1 MNTWEAILS
10 HVARRLSE
18 AAGGV
23 PVQTSEVV
31 IPPTAD
37 VGDLA
42 FGCFKLAKILKKN
55 PAELATQLAET
66 LTGTDVTIASAVAAG
81 PYVNFR
87 LHLPS
92 LMQRVTAEA
101 LLQGEAYGQ
110 NDLRTSETILFEYA
124 NPNTHKEIHV
134 GHLRNFILGA
144 SLVRILRRSGAT
156 VIPVSYINDIGT
168 HVAKC
173 LWQLV
178 TSRGISVVRFGMEQV
193 HTVIDAVPLEKHTAR
208 YLGQIYADA
217 TKALEEKS
225 EEKMAQVSAV
235 HAALERHDPAWEMLW
250 RETKRWC
257 MDEMVHI
264 FDELGVRIERQFF
277 DSECVDR
284 AHVILNQLETK
295 GIAKMSQ
302 GALVI
307 DMETE
312 KLGFM
317 LLRKSDGSLLYAAK
331 DLALAEMKL
340 HEYPHLDQSLVLVDV
355 RQALNFRQLAEAL
368 KRMGIHQT
376 FGYLGYELVTLPDG
390 TMSSRKGNIIT
401 FHTFRD
407 TVNEQAKTTTAQRHP
422 DWNEG
427 KVEYTAWCLA
437 QAGMKYGMLKQDPEK
452 IITFDIQ
459 AALAFDGDT
468 GPYIQYAVTRL
479 GSILKKAKVKDY
491 LQSDLDFSGLNERA
505 ERALLLRVAH
515 FSDICQRASREM
527 KPSIISQWC
536 FALAQDVHAFYR
548 DIPVLDAAF
557 GVKQARLQLVILA
570 RLTLIQGLDLLGIAV
585 PEEM

>member
-1 MNTWEAILS
+1 MSTWEAILS
-10 HVARRLSE
+10 HIARRLSE
-18 AAGGV
+18 VAET
-23 PVQTSEVV
+23 PVNASEIV
-31 IPPTAD
+31 IPPTSE
-37 VGDLA
+37 VGDVA
-42 FGCFKLAKILKKN
+42 FGCFKLAKTLGKS
-55 PAELATQLAET
+55 PAELAIQLAEK

-92 LMQRVTAEA
+92 LMQRVVAEA
-101 LLQGEAYGQ
+101 ATQGEAFGQ
-110 NDLRTSETILFEYA
+110 NDSRKSETILFEYA

-144 SLVRILRRSGAT
+144 SLVRILRRSGAN

-178 TSRGISVVRFGMEQV
+178 TSQGVLIEGFGMAQV
-193 HTVIDAVPLEKHTAR
+193 DAVIDAVPLEKHSAR
-208 YLGQIYADA
+208 YLGQVYADA

-225 EEKMAQVSAV
+225 EEKQAQVSAV
-235 HAALERHDPAWEMLW
+235 HAALEGHDPAWEALW

-257 MDEMVHI
+257 MDEMAQI
-264 FDELGVRIERQFF
+264 FDELGVRIERQYF

-284 AHVILNQLETK
+284 AHAILNQLEAK
-295 GIAKMSQ
+295 GIAQMSQ

-307 DMETE
+307 DMEAE

-331 DLALAEMKL
+331 DLALAELKL
-340 HEYPHLDQSLVLVDV
+340 HEYPALQQSLVLVDV
-355 RQALNFRQLAEAL
+355 RQSLNFRQLAEAL
-368 KRMGIHQT
+368 KRMGVHQS
-376 FGYLGYELVTLPDG
+376 FGYLGYELVTLPEG
-390 TMSSRKGNIIT
+390 AMSSRKGNIIT
-401 FHTFRD
+401 FHSFRD
-407 TVNEQAKTTTAQRHP
+407 TVIEQAKSTTVARHV

-452 IITFDIQ
+452 PITFDIK

-479 GSILKKAKVKDY
+479 GSILKKANVTDT
-491 LQSDLDFSGLNERA
+491 LQSDLDFSGLSENA
-505 ERALLLRVAH
+505 ERALLVRIAQ
-515 FSDICQRASREM
+515 FTEMCRRAAREM
-527 KPSIISQWC
+527 KPSIVSQWC
-536 FALAQDVHAFYR
+536 FALAQDVNAFYR
-548 DIPVLDAAF
+548 DVPVMDAAF
-557 GVKQARLQLVILA
+557 GIKQARLQLVMLA
-570 RLTLIQGLDLLGIAV
+570 RRTLIQGLDLLGIAV

>member
-1 MNTWEAILS
+1 MSTWEAIVS

-18 AAGGV
+18 V
-23 PVQTSEVV
+23 SETPVQASEIV
-31 IPPTAD
+31 IPPTSD

-42 FGCFKLAKILKKN
+42 FSCFKLAKALGVS
-55 PAELATQLAET
+55 PAEIAVQLAQK
-66 LTGTDVTIASAVAAG
+66 LTGTDVTIASAEAAG
-81 PYVNFR
+81 PYINFR

-92 LMQRVTAEA
+92 LMQRVVAEA
-101 LLQGEAYGQ
+101 DAQGEALGQ
-110 NDLRTSETILFEYA
+110 NDSRKGETILFEYA

-178 TSRGISVVRFGMEQV
+178 TSQGISIQGFGMAQV
-193 HTVIDAVPLEKHTAR
+193 DAVIDAVPLEHHSAR
-208 YLGQIYADA
+208 YLGQVYADA

-225 EEKMAQVSAV
+225 EEKQAQVSAV
-235 HAALERHDPAWEMLW
+235 HAALEGHDPAWEALW

-257 MDEMVHI
+257 MDEMAHI
-264 FDELGVRIERQFF
+264 FDELGVRIERQYF

-284 AHVILNQLETK
+284 AHAILNQLEAK
-295 GIAKMSQ
+295 GIAHLSQ

-307 DMETE
+307 DMEPE

-331 DLALAEMKL
+331 DLALAELKL
-340 HEYPHLDQSLVLVDV
+340 HEYPSLQQSLVLVDV
-355 RQALNFRQLAEAL
+355 RQSLNFRQLAEAL
-368 KRMGIHQT
+368 KRMGVHQS
-376 FGYLGYELVTLPDG
+376 FGYLGYELVTLPEG
-390 TMSSRKGNIIT
+390 AMSSRKGNIIT
-401 FHTFRD
+401 FHSFRD
-407 TVNEQAKTTTAQRHP
+407 TVIEQAKASTVSRHA

-427 KVEYTAWCLA
+427 KVAYTAWCLA

-452 IITFDIQ
+452 TITFDVK

-479 GSILKKAKVKDY
+479 GSILKKANVVDQ
-491 LQSDLDFSGLNERA
+491 LQSDLDFSGLNERT
-505 ERALLLRVAH
+505 ERALLVRIAQ
-515 FSDICQRASREM
+515 FTDMCRRAAREM
-527 KPSIISQWC
+527 KPSIVSQWC
-536 FALAQDVHAFYR
+536 FSLAQDVNAFYR
-548 DIPVLDAAF
+548 DVPVMDAAF
-557 GVKQARLQLVILA
+557 GIKQARLQLVILA
-570 RLTLIQGLDLLGIAV
+570 RRTLIQGLDLLGIAV